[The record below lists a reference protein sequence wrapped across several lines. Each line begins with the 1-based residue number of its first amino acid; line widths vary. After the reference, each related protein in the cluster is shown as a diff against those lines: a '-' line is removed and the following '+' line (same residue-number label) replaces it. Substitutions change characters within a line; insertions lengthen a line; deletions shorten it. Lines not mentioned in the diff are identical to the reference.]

1 RSEDFYAHLSASA
14 KRVVWPTGR
23 LKLCVSVGA
32 NFAVQIN
39 LFVLRGRPF
48 HGNKLLGKSIFERG
62 KSSTYWT
69 KREGG
74 LGRKSPQ
81 EVLLLLELKVK
92 GKSLQANRHG
102 AVGEER
108 GLHGKLLP
116 CSEQGIIQPSW

>member
-1 RSEDFYAHLSASA
+1 METSSLGNRYLNEA
-14 KRVVWPTGR
+14 KVAR
-23 LKLCVSVGA
+23 
-32 NFAVQIN
+32 I
-39 LFVLRGRPF
+39 RP
-48 HGNKLLGKSIFERG
+48 KGK
-62 KSSTYWT
+62 
-69 KREGG
+69 GG
-74 LGRKSPQ
+74 LSRKSPQ